1 MKNISFSC
9 FEKAKEFAV
18 NNSLIAG
25 MCEYFIYQNDDGD
38 WEVKFYF
45 D

>member
-1 MKNISFSC
+1 MRNRSFSS
-9 FEKAKEFAV
+9 FEEAKEFAI
-18 NNSLIAG
+18 NNSIIAG
-25 MCEYFIYQNDDGD
+25 MCEYFIYQNDYGD